1 MIAFAL
7 AALLTLTAQDP
18 PADAVRVAVQ
28 ADGSSVILR
37 HDGTPPQPLFGGLLG
52 DRENDSVY
60 ASFANYGLL
69 GNLGLFLSAPRP
81 LSTMLDAEHYCD
93 RAGLRRAPDA
103 LIALL
108 EPLPAGASAASQQ
121 RRALDRLIALTL
133 LARSAD
139 PTARA
144 TVARAQT
151 SDDVFV
157 AAWAKQLCAKPGA
170 AGRTPLRD
178 PSLRDRSLRDR
189 SLREH
194 VAAVLANAPAD
205 TKVVVVVDHAHLP
218 RWQDLWRVAA
228 DIGRAVARREVES
241 MEMEPDEARAAV
253 AEADLMVERTS
264 LLAYELARRVGN
276 AVVEHT
282 IVAAPSAFAV
292 NSVAPWLHFDGAFEP
307 ERIASGLQTEGFTLT
322 TSDGSVLAVSATDM
336 RIRASR
342 TAVAI
347 DATAAGD
354 RLGTDRAKAIAAE
367 LEAPHLALSVSL
379 LDDNAIGIQVPAT
392 LQRLVESLRCIQ
404 FRHAASDGAHLWLDL
419 RYADVKPATVAA
431 TALGAMLTA
440 ATGAAGEA
448 PQPIRELLRELRVTR
463 VGTVVTA
470 EVELDSP
477 LGSWLEALFPQLLR

>member
-7 AALLTLTAQDP
+7 TALLTLAPQDP

-60 ASFANYGLL
+60 ASFTNYGLL

-81 LSTMLDAEHYCD
+81 LSTMLDAEHYCE
-93 RAGLRRAPDA
+93 RAGLRRATDA
-103 LIALL
+103 LIDLL
-108 EPLPAGASAASQQ
+108 APLPTDASDAAQQ
-121 RRALDRLIALTL
+121 RRALDRLVALTL
-133 LARSAD
+133 LARSREPA
-139 PTARA
+139 ARA
-144 TVARAQT
+144 ALAKAQT
-151 SDDVFV
+151 SDDAFV
-157 AAWAKQLCAKPGA
+157 ATWARQLCAHPGEA
-170 AGRTPLRD
+170 RQTPLRD
-178 PSLRDRSLRDR
+178 PSLRDPSLRD
-189 SLREH
+189 H
-194 VAAVLANAPAD
+194 VAAVLANAPAN
-205 TKVVVVVDHAHLP
+205 TKIVVVVDHAHLP

-228 DIGRAVARREVES
+228 EVGRAVARREVES
-241 MEMEPDEARAAV
+241 MEMEPDEARTAI

-292 NSVAPWLHFDGAFEP
+292 NTVAPWLHFDGAFEP
-307 ERIASGLQTEGFTLT
+307 DRIANGLRAEGFTIT
-322 TSDGSVLAVSATDM
+322 TSDGSVQAVSATDT
-336 RIRASR
+336 RIRASK

-354 RLGTDRAKAIAAE
+354 RLGAERAKAIAADI
-367 LEAPHLALSVSL
+367 EAPHLALSVSL
-379 LDDNAIGIQVPAT
+379 LDDNAIGVQVSAT
-392 LQRLVESLRCIQ
+392 LQHLVESLRMIQ
-404 FRHAASDGAHLWLDL
+404 FRHATSDGAHLWLDL

-440 ATGAAGEA
+440 ATGASGEA
-448 PQPIRELLRELRVTR
+448 PQQVRELLREIKITR
-463 VGTVVTA
+463 AGTVVTA
-470 EVELDSP
+470 EVELDAP
-477 LGSWLEALFPQLLR
+477 LGSWLEALFSQLGR